1 MQEYFNNLVQN
12 YPWATEEALE
22 MLNSELTEGNMT
34 IAKVAAIIGDGSKA
48 TEVAQAK
55 NQSETAEK
63 KAEKAKSAVETNMKN
78 TSSAMKKVMSN
89 AEPANAIAELSHE
102 VSKVIYNALRPCA
115 K

>member
-1 MQEYFNNLVQN
+1 MQEYFNNLVKN

-55 NQSETAEK
+55 DKSQTAEK
-63 KAEKAKSAVETNMKN
+63 KAKTAKEAVETNLKN
-78 TSSAMKKVMSN
+78 TSTAMKNSQ
-89 AEPANAIAELSHE
+89 
-102 VSKVIYNALRPCA
+102 ALQNQPML
-115 K
+115 

>member
-1 MQEYFNNLVQN
+1 MQEYFNKLVKN

-22 MLNSELTEGNMT
+22 MLNSEMTESNMT

-63 KAEKAKSAVETNMKN
+63 KAKT
-78 TSSAMKKVMSN
+78 TQQKV
-89 AEPANAIAELSHE
+89 
-102 VSKVIYNALRPCA
+102 
-115 K
+115 